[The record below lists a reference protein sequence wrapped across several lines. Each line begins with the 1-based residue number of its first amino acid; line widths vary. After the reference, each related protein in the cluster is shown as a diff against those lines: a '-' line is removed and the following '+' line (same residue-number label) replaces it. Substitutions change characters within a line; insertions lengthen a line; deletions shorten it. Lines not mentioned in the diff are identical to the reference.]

1 VANAAFFLGLLSGG
15 PYTYGD
21 ISKKMPFHDAETNF
35 LAAAQMGLDAQFTWL
50 GGKVVPAR
58 DLIRQDLLPLARHG
72 LRKAGLNS
80 TDIDRYLGIIEQ
92 RVALGRT
99 GSHWLLHSLSD
110 MQGTGT
116 KESLLSALT
125 AATVHRQWEGAPVH
139 EWPLAHV
146 EEGHGGKPH
155 ALRIEEFMTTD
166 LFTVHPDEP
175 VDLVANLMDW
185 KRIRHIPVE
194 DEHGKLA
201 GLISCFEVLHHCSP
215 PLRQTDIDP
224 VSVRAVMQ
232 PNPLTIPP
240 ETLVLDAVARMRQEK
255 SDYLLVVKEERLV
268 GIVTERDILNITAR
282 LLEQSAQN
290 VKEAKDATPHDV

>member
-1 VANAAFFLGLLSGG
+1 
-15 PYTYGD
+15 
-21 ISKKMPFHDAETNF
+21 
-35 LAAAQMGLDAQFTWL
+35 
-50 GGKVVPAR
+50 
-58 DLIRQDLLPLARHG
+58 
-72 LRKAGLNS
+72 
-80 TDIDRYLGIIEQ
+80 
-92 RVALGRT
+92 
-99 GSHWLLHSLSD
+99 
-110 MQGTGT
+110 
-116 KESLLSALT
+116 
-125 AATVHRQWEGAPVH
+125 
-139 EWPLAHV
+139 
-146 EEGHGGKPH
+146 
-155 ALRIEEFMTTD
+155 
-166 LFTVHPDEP
+166 
-175 VDLVANLMDW
+175 MDW

-282 LLEQSAQN
+282 LLEQSAEN